1 MEEVKQHREWM
12 DGMEDRVNT
21 WRERQKKQK
30 SRRKEVT
37 MDDLSGETDH
47 DKVGTKEGIEV

>member
-21 WRERQKKQK
+21 WREHQKKQK